1 VTSRGGHHALALLL
15 SASLWLWAVVSHAH
29 TPLMSVL
36 LLEEGA
42 PGEFNVR
49 VERTQG
55 IANTSAAYDLLKP
68 VFPEHCRF
76 EPPRLQCGDRGLA
89 GRIGF
94 DGLADLS
101 TSGTIKIQ
109 RADGSLQTVTL
120 TSAQP
125 HLRLATSGSA
135 PKTFAWFANFVW
147 IGVTHILLGV
157 DHLSFVLGLLWLLD
171 SWRALLKTVT
181 AFTVGHSVT
190 LTAATLGWTDV
201 PSAPVE
207 AIIALSIAFVAVEVA
222 RERHQGV
229 KGLTRRSPWIV
240 ALAFGLLHG
249 FGFANALAE
258 LQVAP
263 AELPL
268 ALLSFNAGVE
278 LGQLSFI
285 AVMLALRKVFQTLH
299 RRPLGW
305 VVNFSGPLRLKPEK
319 FTDLCPDL
327 SAGSFPIPSTQAS
340 LGVDGV
346 FQRRLSIAGYYAMG
360 GIAMYWFFERVSA
373 FGAGG

>member
-1 VTSRGGHHALALLL
+1 VTTRRSRHALALLVF
-15 SASLWLWAVVSHAH
+15 ASLLLSPTPSDAH

-36 LLEEGA
+36 LLEERA

-55 IANTSAAYDLLKP
+55 IADTSAAYDLLKP

-76 EPPRLQCGDRGLA
+76 EPPRLQCGDRGLS
-89 GRIGF
+89 GRLGF

-109 RADGSLQTVTL
+109 RGDGSLRTVTL

-125 HLRLATSGSA
+125 HVRLATSGSS
-135 PKTFAWFANFVW
+135 PTTFAWFANFVW

-157 DHLSFVLGLLWLLD
+157 DHLLFVLGLLWLLD
-171 SWRALLKTVT
+171 SWHALLKTVT
-181 AFTVGHSVT
+181 AFSVGHSLT
-190 LTAATLGWTDV
+190 LSAAALGWTNV
-201 PSAPVE
+201 PAAPVE
-207 AIIALSIAFVAVEVA
+207 AVIALSIAFVAVEVA
-222 RERHQGV
+222 RERRQGV
-229 KGLTRRSPWIV
+229 KGLTRRSPWVV

-258 LQVAP
+258 LEVSP
-263 AELPL
+263 VELPL
-268 ALLSFNAGVE
+268 ALLSFNVGVE

-285 AVMLALRKVFQTLH
+285 ALMLAPRQVF
-299 RRPLGW
+299 RRL
-305 VVNFSGPLRLKPEK
+305 
-319 FTDLCPDL
+319 D
-327 SAGSFPIPSTQAS
+327 A
-340 LGVDGV
+340 V
-346 FQRRLSIAGYYAMG
+346 FQRRLSTAGYYAMG
-360 GIAMYWFFERVSA
+360 GIAMYWFFERVSG